1 MGILERFSLEGKVA
15 LVTGGAG
22 KYGRQ
27 VVCAVAGA
35 GARVFVAS
43 RSIAPLETLAAELN
57 AAGGQVEALSFDQG
71 DEASVRALRD
81 TILGRAGRCDV
92 LVNNAVLRPM
102 LGGWDSPAA
111 QFAESMRVNATG
123 LFIISRAFGNAMAE
137 RGAGAMVN
145 IGSIQGRVGPDPAIY
160 TGTDMHGWVPDYFF
174 HKGGM
179 ENFTRFLASYY
190 GRFGVR
196 CNCLA
201 PGGFQTPEHPEAF
214 VRQYS
219 ERTCLGRMANDTD
232 LMGAVVFMASDAAKY
247 ITGAVLPVDGGYTA
261 K

>member
-1 MGILERFSLEGKVA
+1 MSILERFSLSGKAA

-27 VVCAVAGA
+27 VVRAVAEA
-35 GARVFVAS
+35 GARVFTAS
-43 RSIAPLETLAAELN
+43 RSIAPLEALAAELE
-57 AAGGQVEALSFDQG
+57 AAGGQVEALSYDQG
-71 DEASVRALRD
+71 EEASVLALRD
-81 TILGRAGRCDV
+81 AILERAGRVDV

-102 LGGWDSPAA
+102 LGGWDSPAE
-111 QFAESMRVNATG
+111 QFEESMRVNATG
-123 LFIISRAFGNAMAE
+123 LFVMCRTFGDVMAKQ
-137 RGAGAMVN
+137 RTGSIVN
-145 IGSIQGRVGPDPAIY
+145 IGSIQGMVGPDPAIY
-160 TGTDMHGWVPDYFF
+160 KGTEMHGWVPDYFF

-179 ENFTRFLASYY
+179 ENLTRFLASYY

-201 PGGFQTPEHPEAF
+201 PGGFQTPAHPRAF

-219 ERTCLGRMANDTD
+219 ERTCLGRMASDTD
-232 LMGAVVFMASDAAKY
+232 LMGAVVFLASDAAGY
-247 ITGAVLPVDGGYTA
+247 VTGAVLPVDGGYTA